1 MEGEGVIEKDNAN
14 YLRRWRRRKLLEQC
28 DDTHPLVA
36 VDDARI
42 ESAITES
49 IQNAQTDPCL
59 KGKLYIQDI
68 LVTLFG
74 SKNNKDLR
82 DPRTKLSVKRRIYVI
97 MDKFDYP
104 VILRTQ
110 NTVIWDVRR

>member
-1 MEGEGVIEKDNAN
+1 MAGETLIDKDKAN
-14 YLRRWRRRKLLEQC
+14 YLRRWRRRKIIERC
-28 DDTHPLVA
+28 DETHPLVA
-36 VDDARI
+36 VEDERI
-42 ESAITES
+42 ENAVNKS
-49 IQNAQTDPCL
+49 IKHAQEDPHL

-82 DPRTKLSVKRRIYVI
+82 NPRTRLSVKRRIYVV